1 MQLARNL
8 RIVGIMRSEANGL
21 QLDRECESMNGT
33 RIEAHVGRLKD
44 VKPGVEI
51 FDSVDVLLLDVNAKD
66 AGELATLEKII
77 NTHFPGVPVVGT
89 SSDATIQ
96 DVRQLMR
103 LGVVDFVPQPITK
116 DDLLAAISLAS
127 AKRRAVMS
135 TSAANGKVISFVK
148 GGGGV
153 GATTIAVQA
162 GCLLAADFAQEDKAV
177 CLFDLDLQS
186 GTAALYLDLDNRVG
200 ANDLMEAGERLDESI
215 LEAVTITHPSGLKLV
230 GAPREAVPLDGLTA
244 EFVEMLVPLAATYNE
259 VTLFDLP
266 PVWTEGTYALLQKS
280 DLILVVTQLSVAGV
294 RQAKHQLDTIRLQ
307 GLLNA
312 EVRVVMNRY
321 EKGWGKSVHLSEAEK
336 ALGCKVDYCIPNDYR
351 VVSDALN
358 QGVAIGEIKM
368 RSKIEK
374 GIKAMIEDALDLIE
388 SNRSASAEI
397 KVAG

>member
-66 AGELATLEKII
+66 AGELAILEKII

-127 AKRRAVMS
+127 AKRQAVMS
-135 TSAANGKVISFVK
+135 TSAVNGKVISFVK

-162 GCLLAADFAQEDKAV
+162 GCLLAADYAKEDKAV
-177 CLFDLDLQS
+177 CLFDLDLQF

-200 ANDLMEAGERLDESI
+200 VNDLIEAGERLDESI
-215 LEAVTITHPSGLKLV
+215 LEAVTVTHPCGLKLV
-230 GAPREAVPLDGLTA
+230 GSPREAVPLDGLTA
-244 EFVEMLVPLAATYNE
+244 EFAEMLVPLAATYNE
-259 VTLFDLP
+259 VTLLDLP

-294 RQAKHQLDTIRLQ
+294 RQAKHQLDTIRIQ
-307 GLLNA
+307 GLLDA

-321 EKGWGKSVHLSEAEK
+321 EKGWGRSVQLGEAEK

-388 SNRSASAEI
+388 SNRSASSEI